1 MTDAD
6 SGPADGFV
14 DVGLPLSP
22 AQASLLETELERRG
36 VAIRLRICG
45 RDAEGRDRQAVQV
58 SAADLEAAMAARLAL
73 FPPPPVPETPPRPR
87 SNRLRNAVIAGVIG
101 LVASLR
107 VVRLVRVPKGSP
119 TVLVVL
125 GVAASLFAAG
135 FTLTKDPPGGGP

>member
-1 MTDAD
+1 MDAD
-6 SGPADGFV
+6 PPAGFV
-14 DVGLPLSP
+14 DVGAPLSP
-22 AQASLLETELERRG
+22 AQASLLETELEGRG

-58 SAADLEAAMAARLAL
+58 ASADLEGALAMRRTL
-73 FPPPPVPETPPRPR
+73 FPPPQAPEAPPPPR
-87 SNRLRNAVIAGVIG
+87 SHRLRNGVIAAVIG

-135 FTLTKDPPGGGP
+135 FGFTRRPPGPES